1 MRFSKAYLKL
11 NYSNTYKAFGESD
24 YIISDR
30 PLFTRLENFL
40 DSKDFYFSCEPIFN
54 QRGTLKGHS
63 VNVKL
68 KDQWR
73 HLDDTSLKSTE
84 KIKKLY
90 MSALLNEFE
99 KFLVFGSV

>member
-1 MRFSKAYLKL
+1 MRTRCNRARGQTQTRASWTIAPED
-11 NYSNTYKAFGESD
+11 YKQT
-24 YIISDR
+24 R
-30 PLFTRLENFL
+30 P
-40 DSKDFYFSCEPIFN
+40 S
-54 QRGTLKGHS
+54 
-63 VNVKL
+63 
-68 KDQWR
+68 WR